1 MNFGRNTEQKIL
13 SGKPESKTENRYGG
27 GRVVAVAGAGVAGM
41 TAAKVLAERGFC
53 PVVFEKRAAA
63 GGQVNWADK
72 PPHKEQLGQIVVSL
86 LKQLESFGVEIRF
99 NTEANV
105 QNLLELNPYAVIVAT
120 GSVPLRP
127 QSVPGIKLP
136 QVLTVAELFGG
147 KEKIENKK
155 AVLVGSGAAGLEVAE
170 FLCVNGNKLTIVE
183 MQDKI
188 GKGVY
193 EELYN
198 RMMTRLEKYEIC
210 YLPSHKLTAAEP
222 TAVVVEDLTNG
233 VLKRLETD
241 YTVLT
246 MGVCPVNSLA
256 KELEPFFDKVFIV
269 GDALTPG
276 RIGDAV
282 NSAVQTASALE

>member
-1 MNFGRNTEQKIL
+1 MNFERKIL
-13 SGKPESKTENRYGG
+13 SEKPENKTRKDG
-27 GRVVAVAGAGVAGM
+27 GRIVAVAGAGVAGM

-53 PVVFEKRAAA
+53 PVVFEKQAAA

-86 LKQLESFGVEIRF
+86 LKQLENLGVEIRL

-105 QNLLELNPYAVIVAT
+105 QNLRELNPYAVIVAT

-127 QSVPGIKLP
+127 QSVSGINLP

-147 KEKIENKK
+147 REKTENKK
-155 AVLVGSGAAGLEVAE
+155 VVLVGSGAAGLEVAE

-198 RMMTRLEKYEIC
+198 RMTARLKEYDIC
-210 YLPSHKLTAAEP
+210 FLPSHKLVKIEGKR
-222 TAVVVEDLTNG
+222 VWVEDLHSG
-233 VLKRLETD
+233 GLKPLEAD
-241 YTVLT
+241 RVVLT
-246 MGVCPVNSLA
+246 MGVCPDNALA
-256 KELEPFFDKVFIV
+256 KELEPLFERVYTI

>member
-1 MNFGRNTEQKIL
+1 MNFERKIL
-13 SGKPESKTENRYGG
+13 SDKPENKTRKDGA
-27 GRVVAVAGAGVAGM
+27 RIVAVAGAGVAGM

-53 PVVFEKRAAA
+53 PVVFEKQAVT

-86 LKQLESFGVEIRF
+86 LKQLENLGVEIRL

-105 QNLLELNPYAVIVAT
+105 QNLRELNPYAVIVAT

-127 QSVPGIKLP
+127 QSVLGINLP

-147 KEKIENKK
+147 REKTENKK
-155 AVLVGSGAAGLEVAE
+155 VVLVGSGAAGLEVAE

-198 RMMTRLEKYEIC
+198 RMTARLKEYDIC
-210 YLPSHKLTAAEP
+210 FLPSHKLVKIEGKR
-222 TAVVVEDLTNG
+222 VWVEDLRSG
-233 VLKRLETD
+233 GLKPLEAD
-241 YTVLT
+241 RVVLT
-246 MGVCPVNSLA
+246 MGVCPDNALA
-256 KELEPFFDKVFIV
+256 KELEPLFERVYTI